1 MNLDELAE
9 AVLQRLQPRAL
20 LVGERPL
27 DYHKYNYVNE
37 EPYEAVVIGQLSAGE
52 LLHMPNDA
60 VCDALLEGKPVY
72 LCKQTFPATHAKR
85 LYRELEASQR
95 HLLEL
100 GVQPMEHKLITAETA
115 RRFLMT
121 GERISANSRLTP
133 LARDILE
140 GKAEGKSER

>member
-20 LVGERPL
+20 LLGERPL
-27 DYHKYNYVNE
+27 DHHKYNYVNE

-60 VCDALLEGKPVY
+60 VCDALLAGKPVY
-72 LCKQTFPATHAKR
+72 LCRQVFPTTHAKR
-85 LYRELEASQR
+85 LCRELEAAQR
-95 HLLEL
+95 RLLEL
-100 GVQPMEHKLITAETA
+100 GAQPMEHKLITAETA
-115 RRFLMT
+115 RRLLT
-121 GERISANSRLTP
+121 AGERPPAVSRLTP

-140 GKAEGKSER
+140 GKSP

>member
-20 LVGERPL
+20 LVGERPI
-27 DYHKYNYVNE
+27 DYHNYNYVKE
-37 EPYEAVVIGQLSAGE
+37 KPYEAVILGQLSAGE

-72 LCKQTFPATHAKR
+72 LCRQTFPATYAKR
-85 LYRELEASQR
+85 LCRELEASQR

-121 GERISANSRLTP
+121 GESISANSRLTP

-140 GKAEGKSER
+140 GKSP